1 MNVLTRIC
9 ALTLA
14 IVGATA
20 SLARTPSQPAP
31 HAKPVVKTTC
41 ADYVAMNEAIKPQ
54 FIYYAVGHGKKG
66 AKEAVFEEDALV
78 KVKPELDQYCSVNL
92 NQSAYDNVIASSI
105 ASEAK
110 ARHGTAHTKPAA
122 PAR

>member
-1 MNVLTRIC
+1 MKVLTRIG
-9 ALTLA
+9 ALSLA

-20 SLARTPSQPAP
+20 SLAQTPSQPAS
-31 HAKPVVKTTC
+31 HAQPVVKTTC
-41 ADYVAMNEAIKPQ
+41 ADYVAMNETIKPQ
-54 FIYYAVGHGKKG
+54 FICYAVGHSKKG

-92 NQSAYDNVIASSI
+92 NQSVYDKVIASSI

-110 ARHGTAHTKPAA
+110 VRHGAAHAKPAA
-122 PAR
+122 PAK